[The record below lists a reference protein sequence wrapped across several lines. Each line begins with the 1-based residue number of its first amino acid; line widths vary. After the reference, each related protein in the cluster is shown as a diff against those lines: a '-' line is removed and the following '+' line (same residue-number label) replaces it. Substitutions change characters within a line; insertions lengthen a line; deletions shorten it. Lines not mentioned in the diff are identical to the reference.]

1 MTGTS
6 AQEPT
11 PVGGTHLALYDG
23 VCGLCNK
30 LVRFLLEHDRHAVFM
45 LASLQ
50 SATGTALVKRFG
62 GRPDELSTFYV
73 VTDYRTAAARMLGRS
88 DAALFVAGQLGWP
101 WKAAAP
107 LRMLPRAVRDGAYD
121 LVARNRYRVFGRLD
135 QCLVPPPE
143 SRHRFIDD

>member
-6 AQEPT
+6 ALEPT
-11 PVGGTHLALYDG
+11 PTGDTHLALYDG
-23 VCGLCNK
+23 VCGLCNR
-30 LVRFLLEHDRHAVFM
+30 LVRFLLEHDRHGVFM

-62 GRPDELSTFYV
+62 GCSDELSTFYV
-73 VTDYRTAAARMLGRS
+73 VADYRTASARMLGRS

-101 WKAAAP
+101 WKAAVL
-107 LRMLPRAVRDGAYD
+107 LRVLPRAVRDWAYD
-121 LVARNRYRVFGRLD
+121 LVARHRYRVFGRLEG
-135 QCLVPPPE
+135 CLVPPAE